1 MSDGNESDSSIGTD
15 ELNELNNKLDE
26 QLKTK
31 WVRKEE
37 EKKLPATETPVVEKD
52 LPTPKEEKKEV
63 KKKRELTQAQKDG
76 LARGRA
82 KALENRKKKL
92 ADKKASQ
99 PIPIPQPEPEPQQ
112 TPDIA
117 YSPPEKKKKG
127 RPPKPLEE
135 KLAKQVITKEK
146 IIYVIQDEN
155 GNLVKKDP
163 NKISAKEMKRIKAE
177 EEAQKKELELGKKLG
192 RLKNGSAKIPK
203 PRTQAQIEHTKKLI
217 EKNKERRGKKS
228 VEKKEQTKE
237 IVKEAVKEVVR
248 EPAQPPP
255 KPQKTIEQ
263 QYNDFFS

>member
-1 MSDGNESDSSIGTD
+1 MSDNGNESDSSIGTD
-15 ELNELNNKLDE
+15 ELNELNSKLDE
-26 QLKTK
+26 QLKNK
-31 WVRKEE
+31 AEQN
-37 EKKLPATETPVVEKD
+37 LPATENTVVEKD
-52 LPTPKEEKKEV
+52 LPPPKKEV
-63 KKKRELTQAQKDG
+63 KKKREMTQAQKDG
-76 LARGRA
+76 LAKGRA

-92 ADKKASQ
+92 AEKQASK
-99 PIPIPQPEPEPQQ
+99 PIPIPQPEPAPEPA
-112 TPDIA
+112 PVIA
-117 YSPPEKKKKG
+117 YSPPEKVKKKG

-146 IIYVIQDEN
+146 VIYVIQDEN
-155 GNLVKKDP
+155 GNLIKKDP
-163 NKISAKEMKRIKAE
+163 NKISAKEMKKIKAE

-203 PRTQAQIEHTKKLI
+203 PRTEKQIEHTKRLI

-248 EPAQPPP
+248 EPAQPAP
-255 KPQKTIEQ
+255 KPQKSIEQ